1 MVIGLSI
8 HTFTI
13 AHVVISLVAIASGL
27 IVLFGI
33 WDVGGA
39 SLASLDR
46 TMSGD
51 HDSHQRY
58 RIYVSDSQLYSRA
71 RRRRCFDVGVGSRA
85 DCSICEAFSRIVAA
99 DIRRHRRFSA
109 LFQCAGFD
117 RSIVSKSANVEYA
130 CADASQTAFPDR
142 AGRGTDGF
150 PICRHCRG
158 VQISPGTGHFD
169 ILTPERVSPAS
180 TTAS

>member
-85 DCSICEAFSRIVAA
+85 DCSMWRRIYVATA
-99 DIRRHRRFSA
+99 VSA
-109 LFQCAGFD
+109 LYFNVLVLIVQSFQKVPTLNTLAPTQAKPSFLIAQG
-117 RSIVSKSANVEYA
+117 VALM
-130 CADASQTAFPDR
+130 AFLFVGIAAVFIFRP
-142 AGRGTDGF
+142 A
-150 PICRHCRG
+150 PA
-158 VQISPGTGHFD
+158 
-169 ILTPERVSPAS
+169 ILTYWHRSE
-180 TTAS
+180 